1 VWAKTTNDKN
11 EACKEHL
18 QSSVITASMK
28 VEITVD
34 IMKSTAADKTDI
46 SKKIIKI
53 YNYLY
58 YTATLIK

>member
-1 VWAKTTNDKN
+1 
-11 EACKEHL
+11 
-18 QSSVITASMK
+18 MK